1 MNTDTT
7 ISSTTTP
14 SLLSFNTRNATPTSF
29 ISEHTAS
36 MTDTNTGVVVDQL
49 PLTVAQAPSLCRL
62 CNVQLLGLQTWRA
75 HVKSDGHVYK
85 LRIKVAQPGCA
96 TSPPPSPRSTKPGEK
111 CAAPPHTRKS
121 HEPKVDVGQDQ
132 NAHMD
137 SDTEDEPPVPE
148 FDPGQCLFCAQQSAA
163 LGDNMAHMA
172 ASHGFSVPFRDR
184 LAVGLETVVRHLH
197 FVIYRHRE
205 CICCGVRRSTASG
218 AQHHMLAKGHCRFD
232 VSPATGALY
241 EMPPRRD
248 AAAERVRRGA
258 DVPVRLPSGK
268 LVCRRGSLDAHE
280 PRAARR
286 PESMPGR
293 ALDPVAEREATC
305 PNTTTSLA
313 VARRRAGGGNGQV
326 ARTCSSEA
334 LLAAQLSRL
343 RVAGDRAQRRVEE
356 RKRGRLERANN
367 TILFKHYRL
376 DAGDGRIGRQF

>member
-1 MNTDTT
+1 
-7 ISSTTTP
+7 
-14 SLLSFNTRNATPTSF
+14 
-29 ISEHTAS
+29 

-96 TSPPPSPRSTKPGEK
+96 TSPPPPSGEK
-111 CAAPPHTRKS
+111 RAAPPHTRKT
-121 HEPKVDVGQDQ
+121 HEPKVSVGQDQ
-132 NAHMD
+132 NADSD

-148 FDPGQCLFCAQQSAA
+148 FHPGQCLFCAQESAA

-172 ASHGFSVPFRDR
+172 AAHGFSVPFRDR

-205 CICCGVRRSTASG
+205 CICCGARRTTASG

-232 VSPATGALY
+232 VSPDTGALY
-241 EMPPRRD
+241 EMPQRGNAVAERAHRD
-248 AAAERVRRGA
+248 AS
-258 DVPVRLPSGK
+258 VPVRLPSGK
-268 LVCRRGSLDAHE
+268 LICRRGSLDAHE
-280 PRAARR
+280 PRAASRLL
-286 PESMPGR
+286 STPGR
-293 ALDPVAEREATC
+293 ALDLVASRSEMC
-305 PNTTTSLA
+305 PNTTASLA
-313 VARRRAGGGNGQV
+313 VARRRGGSGNGQV
-326 ARTCSSEA
+326 VSSI
-334 LLAAQLSRL
+334 AAQLSRL
-343 RVAGDRAQRRVEE
+343 RVAGDRARRRVEE